1 VMGKSEKEPYPSGDP
16 TTTPTFL
23 VTGATSGLGEAI
35 ATQLADRRARVLLGA
50 RTAERGDAAV
60 NRIRSQVPDAD
71 LAVAPADLSLMREV
85 RSLAYD
91 VMKTTTRLDGLIL
104 NAAEAHSGIVLT
116 DEGIETN
123 FATNHL
129 SGFLLTHLLL
139 PLLQSSAPARVVV
152 VSSSVHAQVRMVDLN
167 SVVTGAPLTPD
178 SYRTSKLLNILF
190 VHELARRLQ
199 GRQITANAADPGF
212 VRTNLGRHATGG
224 RHVLLTLT
232 RPIQVSPDRAA
243 ATPVYLATSVEVA
256 DATGGYYAGGQ
267 PAEVSELAK
276 NTKLAR
282 RLWAVS
288 AQALVNRRLATLNEM
303 IAFG

>member
-1 VMGKSEKEPYPSGDP
+1 
-16 TTTPTFL
+16 
-23 VTGATSGLGEAI
+23 
-35 ATQLADRRARVLLGA
+35 
-50 RTAERGDAAV
+50 
-60 NRIRSQVPDAD
+60 VPDAD
-71 LAVAPADLSLMREV
+71 LAVAPANLSLMRDV

-91 VMKTTTRLDGLIL
+91 VMETTPRLDGLIL
-104 NAAEAHSGIVLT
+104 NAAEARSDIVLT
-116 DEGIETN
+116 EEGIETN

-129 SGFLLTHLLL
+129 SGFLLIHLLL

-152 VSSSVHAQVRMVDLN
+152 ISSSVHAQVKMVDLT

-232 RPIQVSPDRAA
+232 RPMQVSPDRAA
-243 ATPVYLATSVEVA
+243 ATPVYLATSVDVA

>member
-1 VMGKSEKEPYPSGDP
+1 
-16 TTTPTFL
+16 

-35 ATQLADRRARVLLGA
+35 ATQLAEGGARVLVGA
-50 RTAERGDAAV
+50 RTAERGEAAAA
-60 NRIRSQVPDAD
+60 RIRGRVPDAD
-71 LAVAPADLSLMREV
+71 LVLAPADLSLMTEV

-91 VMKTTTRLDGLIL
+91 VMNATPRLDGLIL
-104 NAAEAHSGIVLT
+104 NAAEARSGIVLT
-116 DEGIETN
+116 GEGIETN

-129 SGFLLTHLLL
+129 AGFLLTHLLL
-139 PLLQSSAPARVVV
+139 RLLHSSAPARVVV
-152 VSSSVHAQVRMVDLN
+152 ISSSVHAQIKMVDLN

-190 VHELARRLQ
+190 VHELARRLH
-199 GRQITANAADPGF
+199 GKGITANAADPGF
-212 VRTNLGRHATGG
+212 VRTNLGRYATGG
-224 RHVLLTLT
+224 RHMLLTLT
-232 RPIQVSPDRAA
+232 RPMQVTPDRAA
-243 ATPVYLATSVEVA
+243 ATPVYLATSVDVA
-256 DATGGYYAGGQ
+256 EATGGYYAGGH

-276 NTKLAR
+276 NAKLAR